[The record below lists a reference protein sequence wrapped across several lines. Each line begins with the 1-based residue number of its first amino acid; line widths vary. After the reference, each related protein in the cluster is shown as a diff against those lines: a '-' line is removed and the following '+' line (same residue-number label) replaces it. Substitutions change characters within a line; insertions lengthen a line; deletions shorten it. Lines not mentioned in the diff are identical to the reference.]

1 MLGYLATTCK
11 ITSAATQGV
20 PSTRKCWNNQMA
32 WPLCA
37 PLFVQYLLWAA
48 QQTRTTVHGGNS
60 GRQQMASTLSLTA
73 KALAMFLT
81 WRQLWHLRY
90 AGGSPAGD
98 EGPMP
103 PPAAP

>member
-1 MLGYLATTCK
+1 
-11 ITSAATQGV
+11 
-20 PSTRKCWNNQMA
+20 MA

-73 KALAMFLT
+73 KGVAMFLT
-81 WRQLWHLRY
+81 WRNLWHLWY
-90 AGGSPAGD
+90 AGGSL
-98 EGPMP
+98 EVTR
-103 PPAAP
+103 APCPHPRRHEH